1 MRKILPIFICFLS
14 VFITQAQ
21 ELNCS
26 VSIDAAQTGQ
36 PNLQLFR
43 TLETQLKEFVNN
55 TTWTDRTYKNQ
66 ERIDCNM
73 SLVISSM
80 DGDNFTATLQ
90 VQSSRP
96 TFDSTYDSPVYNY
109 FDRQVSFRYKEFE
122 PLNFNITTFESNLVS
137 VVAFHIY
144 TIIGLD
150 ADTYVENGGESYF
163 QTANQ
168 ITNTAAASSYPGWK
182 AADGNQS
189 RYRYNEAIIS
199 SVYKEYHE
207 ALYGYHRQGLDVM
220 SANPKEA
227 KQKINDAITLLKG
240 INDRRPNSFLLR
252 TFFDAKS
259 DEIQSI
265 FTGGPQVNIAQLVE
279 NLNRMAPTKRSNW
292 SEIKF

>member
-1 MRKILPIFICFLS
+1 MRKIIPIFICVLS
-14 VFITQAQ
+14 VFMTQAQ
-21 ELNCS
+21 ELNCT

-55 TTWTDRTYKNQ
+55 TKWTDKEYKNQ

-73 SLVISSM
+73 SLVISNM
-80 DGDNFTATLQ
+80 DGENFTATLQ

-96 TFDSTYDSPVYNY
+96 IFESTYDSPVYNY
-109 FDRQVSFRYKEFE
+109 FDRQVNFKYKEYE
-122 PLNFNITTFESNLVS
+122 PLNFNVNTFESNLVS
-137 VVAFHIY
+137 VVAFHVY

-150 ADTYVENGGESYF
+150 ADTYEQEGGEAYF
-163 QTANQ
+163 QIAKQ
-168 ITNTAAASSYPGWK
+168 ITNTGAGSSYAGWK

-189 RYRYNEAIIS
+189 RYRYNDAILS
-199 SVYKEYHE
+199 SVYKEYHQ
-207 ALYGYHRQGLDVM
+207 ALYEYHRKGMDLM
-220 SANPKEA
+220 SSDPKEA
-227 KQKINDAITLLKG
+227 KQNIAEAITLLKG

-265 FTGGPQVNIAQLVE
+265 FSGGPQVNIAQLVE

>member
-1 MRKILPIFICFLS
+1 MRKIILIFICVLC
-14 VFITQAQ
+14 VFMTQAQ

-43 TLETQLKEFVNN
+43 TLETQLKEFINN
-55 TTWTDRTYKNQ
+55 TKWTDNVYKNQ

-73 SLVISSM
+73 SLVISNM
-80 DGDNFTATLQ
+80 DGDSFTATLQ

-96 TFDSTYDSPVYNY
+96 VFESTYDSPVYNY
-109 FDRQVSFRYKEFE
+109 FDRQVNFKYKEYE
-122 PLNFNITTFESNLVS
+122 PLNFNINTFESNLVS
-137 VVAFHIY
+137 VVAFHVY

-150 ADTYVENGGESYF
+150 ADTYIENGGESYF
-163 QTANQ
+163 QIAKQ
-168 ITNTAAASSYPGWK
+168 IVNTGAGSTFSGWK

-189 RYRYNEAIIS
+189 KYRYNDAILS
-199 SVYKEYHE
+199 SVYQEYHE
-207 ALYGYHRQGLDVM
+207 ALYEYHRQGLDLM
-220 SANPKEA
+220 SSDSKEA
-227 KQKINDAITLLKG
+227 KRKIADAITLLKG

-265 FTGGPQVNIAQLVE
+265 FSGGPQVDIAQLVE

-292 SEIKF
+292 EEIKF